1 MGLSVAEFL
10 ARGRARAARRRP
22 PARTGFRGKQDLNI
36 TGLDEL
42 LKALQSLPKEVARQA
57 IRKPLREGAK
67 IVLAEAKR
75 NVPKGKTGNLKR
87 SLKVRAGKR
96 KKGTI
101 SIRVVTSEGWFK
113 GETYYGGFIEYGTG
127 ERFHKSGKSVG
138 TVEARHFIKRAYDTT
153 KDRVRKMMERA
164 IVKNIDQAVRE
175 LKATS

>member
-1 MGLSVAEFL
+1 MH
-10 ARGRARAARRRP
+10 
-22 PARTGFRGKQDLNI
+22 I
-36 TGLDEL
+36 TGLEEL
-42 LKALQSLPKEVARQA
+42 LKALGSLPKKVARQA

-113 GETYYGGFIEYGTG
+113 GDTFYGAFVEYGT
-127 ERFHKSGKSVG
+127 HKM
-138 TVEARHFIKRAYDTT
+138 EARNYVRNAYNTT
-153 KDRVRKMMERA
+153 KDRVRKLIERG